1 MATIQKVSGIDFA
14 NISKFDGVDIS
25 SVGSINLIGKPVTG
39 SLLLDQ
45 SYGSGAEAAY
55 SVRKLRTAYTG
66 AAMQVQ
72 ATSGGATAE
81 IGFSVDNNLDTA
93 TLLAF
98 AGTNE
103 VRVSIWYDQS
113 GNGNDGLQP
122 TVGNRPIIVNAGG
135 TISKSNGRPIL
146 DFNQG
151 DHVISTAWMSAV
163 SPLSFTCVYGHKS
176 NSARAVVIGVDTAIP
191 YNPSLRI
198 WNDSGG
204 KLLMYNF
211 PATTNFTT
219 PLLAG
224 DRYLV
229 SGYASETSA
238 SYYKDGTG

>member
-25 SVGSINLIGKPVTG
+25 AVGSINLIGKPITG

-81 IGFSVDNNLDTA
+81 IGFTVDNNLDTA
-93 TLLAF
+93 ALLAF

-113 GNGNDGLQP
+113 TNGNNAAQP
-122 TVGNRPIIVNAGG
+122 TVAIRPIIVAAGG
-135 TISKSNGRPIL
+135 ALVKENGRMAL
-146 DFNQG
+146 DFDGG
-151 DHVISTAWMSAV
+151 DK
-163 SPLSFTCVYGHKS
+163 F
-176 NSARAVVIGVDTAIP
+176 
-191 YNPSLRI
+191 
-198 WNDSGG
+198 
-204 KLLMYNF
+204 
-211 PATTNFTT
+211 ATTLITLSQVGFFVVNNNTSTT
-219 PLLAG
+219 NRGYFG
-224 DRYLV
+224 DYNGNNDFVALTG
-229 SGYASETSA
+229 SGYRVRPLVADMLGYIPSG
-238 SYYKDGTG
+238 DN

>member
-81 IGFSVDNNLDTA
+81 IGFTVDNNLDTA
-93 TLLAF
+93 ALLAF

-113 GNGNDGLQP
+113 TNGNNATQV
-122 TVGNRPIIVNAGG
+122 TVSNRPIVVAAGG
-135 TISKSNGRPIL
+135 ALVEENGRVFL
-146 DFNQG
+146 
-151 DHVISTAWMSAV
+151 
-163 SPLSFTCVYGHKS
+163 KS
-176 NSARAVVIGVDTAIP
+176 GPTLTMIFDIP
-191 YNPSLRI
+191 TVER
-198 WNDSGG
+198 
-204 KLLMYNF
+204 
-211 PATTNFTT
+211 
-219 PLLAG
+219 
-224 DRYLV
+224 
-229 SGYASETSA
+229 
-238 SYYKDGTG
+238 